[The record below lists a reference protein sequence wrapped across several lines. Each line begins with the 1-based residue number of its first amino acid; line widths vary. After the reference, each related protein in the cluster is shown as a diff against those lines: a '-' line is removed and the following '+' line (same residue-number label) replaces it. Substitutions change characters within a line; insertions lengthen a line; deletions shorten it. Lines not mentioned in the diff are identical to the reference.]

1 VFTVPTDRPESDGT
15 LAWDETTVVVVEAS
29 CAGHVGLGFS
39 YTAAAAG
46 QLVADVLRDVV
57 VGRDAMDV
65 RGTWMAMVHAV
76 RNIGRPGLAA
86 HAIAAADAALWDLK
100 ARVLTLSLVDLI
112 GAARDTIP
120 AYGSGGFTSYSNEQL
135 HDQLAAWV
143 DEGLRMVKMK
153 VGRHDA
159 TDTGRVVVARKAIGP
174 DTKLF
179 VDANGAY
186 SRKEAL
192 AFAERCVDADVDV
205 VWFEEPVTSDDLDG
219 LRWLRDRC
227 PAGMDVAAGEYG
239 YDLFSFRQMLD
250 AVDVL
255 QVDATRCGGITGF
268 LDAAALCTA
277 QPVPLSAHTAP
288 TLHGHLC
295 CCVTPAVHVEHFYD
309 HARIESMLFDGA
321 LAPVAGDFRP
331 ERKRP
336 GLGLELKRA
345 DAERYLRWSMG

>member
-1 VFTVPTDRPESDGT
+1 M
-15 LAWDETTVVVVEAS
+15 VEAS

-159 TDTGRVVVARKAIGP
+159 ADTGRVVVARKAIGP

-186 SRKEAL
+186 SRKEAF

-227 PAGMDVAAGEYG
+227 PAG
-239 YDLFSFRQMLD
+239 
-250 AVDVL
+250 
-255 QVDATRCGGITGF
+255 T
-268 LDAAALCTA
+268 
-277 QPVPLSAHTAP
+277 
-288 TLHGHLC
+288 
-295 CCVTPAVHVEHFYD
+295 
-309 HARIESMLFDGA
+309 
-321 LAPVAGDFRP
+321 
-331 ERKRP
+331 
-336 GLGLELKRA
+336 
-345 DAERYLRWSMG
+345 